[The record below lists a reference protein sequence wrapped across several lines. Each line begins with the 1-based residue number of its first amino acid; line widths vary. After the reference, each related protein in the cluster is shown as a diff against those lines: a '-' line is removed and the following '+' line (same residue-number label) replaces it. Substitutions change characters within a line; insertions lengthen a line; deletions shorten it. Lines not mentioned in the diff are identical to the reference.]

1 MKKHFKS
8 AVKAHALTI
17 LLALLLSFGLSAC
30 SVANAEEPIN
40 LMRNVHAHK
49 VQIETENA
57 EKFRKDVFDFSTELF
72 KRSLG
77 EESSLISPLSVT
89 MALAMTANGASG
101 STRTQ
106 AEELLGDLGTLN
118 AGFYLYMNRADP
130 QAKLANSIWIKNTPD
145 FDVKR
150 DFLET
155 NATYY
160 GADAYLA
167 PFDTNTVDDINGW
180 VSKNTDGMIKKLLND
195 LNPDAMM
202 CLISTVLF
210 KAEWQE
216 PFSHSAIETF
226 YNIKGEEEKAEM
238 LKGNGQFFLEG
249 ENAVG
254 YIKSYKNEKY
264 SFIALLPDEN
274 ITVSEFIETMSAD
287 TLINI
292 IDNKISTPV
301 QVTMPKFSYDY
312 SISLADILAEMGW
325 SDAFNAS
332 ACFDRISD
340 THLYISDVIHKSHI
354 ELDKDGT
361 EAAAASAVILSKTQS
376 IINPTTPIILTFDR
390 PFVYIIYDNDAG
402 LPLFMGTLNTTK

>member
-1 MKKHFKS
+1 MKNSLKRRILS
-8 AVKAHALTI
+8 ALLT
-17 LLALLLSFGLSAC
+17 LALLSLLVAC
-30 SVANAEEPIN
+30 SVSNAEGTVD
-40 LMRNVHAHK
+40 LMEDVSAPK
-49 VQIETENA
+49 IQVTDLDA
-57 EKFRKDVFDFSTELF
+57 EKFREYVFDFSTELF
-72 KRSLG
+72 KKSTDDEKNSLV
-77 EESSLISPLSVT
+77 SPLSVM
-89 MALAMTANGASG
+89 MALSMTANGASG
-101 STRTQ
+101 NTLTQ
-106 AEELLGDLGTLN
+106 AEELLGELETLN
-118 AGFYLYMNRADP
+118 VGLYYMNRKGVSS
-130 QAKLANSIWIKNTPD
+130 QLKTANSIWIKNSPD

-249 ENAVG
+249 ENVVG

-264 SFIALLPDEN
+264 SFIALLPNEN

-292 IDNKISTPV
+292 IDNKISAPV

-340 THLYISDVIHKSHI
+340 THLYISDVIHKAHI

-361 EAAAASAVILSKTQS
+361 EAAAASAVILSKGQS
-376 IINPTTPIILTFDR
+376 IVNPTTPIILTFDR